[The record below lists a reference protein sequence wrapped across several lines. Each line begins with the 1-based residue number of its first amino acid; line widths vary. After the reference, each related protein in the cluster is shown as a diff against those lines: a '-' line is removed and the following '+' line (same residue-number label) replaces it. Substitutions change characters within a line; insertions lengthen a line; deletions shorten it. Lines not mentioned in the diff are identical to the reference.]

1 MDFDDIKKVI
11 NGMLSDLSKLS
22 RVENKTIK
30 RTIDSSNL
38 KGVID
43 VSLDKEEK
51 IPREKFDDKPLI
63 KDYKYWILKLDRYYK
78 NPAMRVNQINIASLK
93 AYADLCDCLEHYLNI
108 KGTSIA
114 RLVSRLRREQFSYDI
129 YYTIYLIAE
138 NTVLS
143 FYNPLY
149 NKSAEKS
156 YQIIENSISIKA
168 RYLLESRA
176 LELANHL
183 KKPDK
188 ETREYFNLTDNDKV
202 STWWDKDGLLREKY
216 KISKDEEIAINQI
229 SKRNNVLWKNPLVV
243 KLLLD
248 MYLFTLRNI
257 FDNDDIDSISLIRIM
272 KPYKQSK
279 LALESILII
288 SEKNIREVFTFFNK
302 SNQAKAEESLVEF
315 DGGKLLEYI
324 EKIQKSYIKT
334 IDPSFIKKIYEN
346 HLKENPGKIK
356 DYVNYMERLDLKGKI
371 SFIEEISTLDKFPKI
386 LEATVKSDNTEDRI
400 IALYYIYKL
409 NYNKKSHEKILFEII
424 KEDNFDDFL
433 SLVES
438 RDMDLDTYEDIKSL
452 NKNKLKRIE
461 VDINSIDKSRDNLR
475 KTVNMVNE
483 FLDEDNP
490 GEDLPENPKEEIL
503 DNGGK
508 YHVILNKILENGSMS
523 KDEFDKFALANQLTT
538 NTFLGK
544 INDELFEFIG
554 DQALLI
560 EDDNVIIDPFYV
572 EMVKEYLDGHTN

>member
-188 ETREYFNLTDNDKV
+188 ETREYFNLTDNNKV

-216 KISKDEEIAINQI
+216 NISKDEEIAINQI

-334 IDPSFIKKIYEN
+334 IDPSLINKIYEE

-356 DYVNYMERLDLKGKI
+356 DYVYYMERLDLSGKI
-371 SFIEEISTLDKFPKI
+371 SFVEEISTLDNFPKI
-386 LEATVKSDNTEDRI
+386 LDEFVKSDNTEDRI

-409 NYNKKSHEKILFEII
+409 DYNKKSHEKILFEII
-424 KEDNFDDFL
+424 KADNFDDFL
-433 SLVES
+433 SLVNL
-438 RDMDLDTYEDIKSL
+438 RDMDLATYEDIKSL

-461 VDINSIDKSRDNLR
+461 VDINRIDKSRENLR
-475 KTVNMVNE
+475 KTVNKVNE

-490 GEDLPENPKEEIL
+490 GEDLPEDPKEEIL

-523 KDEFDKFALANQLTT
+523 KDEFDKFALADQLTT

-572 EMVKEYLDGHTN
+572 EMVKEYLDGHKN

>member
-1 MDFDDIKKVI
+1 MEFDDIKKMI
-11 NGMLSDLSKLS
+11 NGMLNDLSKLS
-22 RVENKTIK
+22 KGEKKTIK

-93 AYADLCDCLEHYLNI
+93 AYADLCDCLEHYLNK

-168 RYLLESRA
+168 RYLLESRVQ
-176 LELANHL
+176 ELFKNL
-183 KKPDK
+183 KAPDK
-188 ETREYFNLTDNDKV
+188 ETREYFSLTANNKV
-202 STWWDKDGLLREKY
+202 STWWDKDGHLREKY
-216 KISKDEEIAINQI
+216 NISKDEEIAINQI
-229 SKRNNVLWKNPLVV
+229 SKRNNVLWKNPQVV

-248 MYLFTLRNI
+248 MYLFTLRKI
-257 FDNDDIDSISLIRIM
+257 FDNDEIDSNSLIRIM

-302 SNQAKAEESLVEF
+302 SNQAKAEENLVEF
-315 DGGKLLEYI
+315 DGGDLLEFI
-324 EKIQKSYIKT
+324 EKTQKSYIKI
-334 IDPSFIKKIYEN
+334 IDPGYINKIYEDE
-346 HLKENPGKIK
+346 LKENPGKIK
-356 DYVNYMERLDLKGKI
+356 DYVNYIGRLDLRDKI
-371 SFIEEISTLDKFPKI
+371 SFMEEISRLDKFPKI
-386 LEATVKSDNTEDRI
+386 LQAIVKSDNAEDRI
-400 IALYYIYKL
+400 IALFYIYKL
-409 NYNKKSHEKILFEII
+409 DYNKKSHENILFEII
-424 KEDNFDDFL
+424 KADNVDDFI

-438 RDMDLDTYEDIKSL
+438 RNMDLATYEEIKSL

-461 VDINSIDKSRDNLR
+461 VDINRIDRSRDNLS
-475 KTVNMVNE
+475 KTISMVNE
-483 FLDEDNP
+483 FLDDDKPEEDFP
-490 GEDLPENPKEEIL
+490 EDTKEENQ
-503 DNGGK
+503 DNSGK
-508 YHVILNKILENGSMS
+508 YHEILKKILENGSMN
-523 KDEFDKFALANQLTT
+523 KEEFEDFAIAYKLTT

-544 INDELFEFIG
+544 INDELFDFVG
-554 DQALLI
+554 DQALII

-572 EMVKEYLDGHTN
+572 EMVKEYLDGNKN

>member
-1 MDFDDIKKVI
+1 MEFDDIKKMI
-11 NGMLSDLSKLS
+11 NGMLNDLSKLS
-22 RVENKTIK
+22 KGENKTIK

-43 VSLDKEEK
+43 ISLDKEEK
-51 IPREKFDDKPLI
+51 IPKENFNDKSLI

-78 NPAMRVNQINIASLK
+78 NPAMRVKQINIASLK
-93 AYADLCDCLEHYLNI
+93 TYADLCDSLEYHLN
-108 KGTSIA
+108 KSGTSIA
-114 RLVSRLRREQFSYDI
+114 RLVSRLRREQVSYDI

-149 NKSAEKS
+149 NKSADKS
-156 YQIIENSISIKA
+156 YQIIENSISKKA
-168 RYLLESRA
+168 RYLLEARA
-176 LELANHL
+176 LDLAKNL

-188 ETREYFNLTDNDKV
+188 ETREYFNLTDNNKV

-216 KISKDEEIAINQI
+216 NISKDEEIAINQI

-243 KLLLD
+243 ELLLD

-257 FDNDDIDSISLIRIM
+257 FDNDDIDSINLIRIM

-288 SEKNIREVFTFFNK
+288 SEKNMREVFTFFNK
-302 SNQAKAEESLVEF
+302 SNQAKAEENLVEF
-315 DGGKLLEYI
+315 DGGHLLEFI
-324 EKIQKSYIKT
+324 EQIQKSYIKT
-334 IDPSFIKKIYEN
+334 IDPCLINKIYED
-346 HLKENPGKIK
+346 HLKENSGKIK
-356 DYVNYMERLDLKGKI
+356 DYINYMERLDLSGKI
-371 SFIEEISTLDKFPKI
+371 SFVKEISTMDNFSKI
-386 LEATVKSDNTEDRI
+386 LDGFVKSDNTEDKI

-409 NYNKKSHEKILFEII
+409 DYNKKSHEKILFEII
-424 KEDNFDDFL
+424 KSDNFDDFL

-438 RDMDLDTYEDIKSL
+438 RDMDLATYEDIKSL

-461 VDINSIDKSRDNLR
+461 VDINRIDKSRENLR
-475 KTVNMVNE
+475 KTVNKVNE
-483 FLDEDNP
+483 FLDDDKLAE
-490 GEDLPENPKEEIL
+490 ELPENPKEEIL

-523 KDEFDKFALANQLTT
+523 KDEFDKFAIANQLTT

-572 EMVKEYLDGHTN
+572 EMVKEYLDGNKN

>member
-22 RVENKTIK
+22 NGENRTIK
-30 RTIDSSNL
+30 RKIDSSNL

-43 VSLDKEEK
+43 ISLDKEEK
-51 IPREKFDDKPLI
+51 IPKENFNEKPLI

-78 NPAMRVNQINIASLK
+78 NPAMRVSQVNIASLK
-93 AYADLCDCLEHYLNI
+93 TYADLCDILEYHLN
-108 KGTSIA
+108 KEGTSIA

-168 RYLLESRA
+168 RYLLETRA
-176 LELANHL
+176 LELSKNL

-188 ETREYFNLTDNDKV
+188 ETREYFNLTDNNKV
-202 STWWDKDGLLREKY
+202 SIWWDKDGLLREKY

-243 KLLLD
+243 ELILD

-257 FDNDDIDSISLIRIM
+257 FDNDDIDSVSLVRIM

-302 SNQAKAEESLVEF
+302 SNQAKAEENLVEF
-315 DGGKLLEYI
+315 DGGDLLEFI
-324 EKIQKSYIKT
+324 EKTQKSYIKN
-334 IDPSFIKKIYEN
+334 IDPGYIKKIYEDQ
-346 HLKENPGKIK
+346 LKENPGKIK

-386 LEATVKSDNTEDRI
+386 LEAIVKSDNAEDRI
-400 IALYYIYKL
+400 IALFYIYKL
-409 NYNKKSHEKILFEII
+409 DYNKKSHENILFEII
-424 KEDNFDDFL
+424 KTENFDDFI

-438 RDMDLDTYEDIKSL
+438 RNMDLATYEEIKSL
-452 NKNKLKRIE
+452 NENKIKKIE
-461 VDINSIDKSRDNLR
+461 VDINRIDRSRDNLS
-475 KTVNMVNE
+475 KTISMVNE
-483 FLDEDNP
+483 FLDDDKPEEDFP
-490 GEDLPENPKEEIL
+490 EDPKEENL

-508 YHVILNKILENGSMS
+508 YHEILKKILEKGSMS
-523 KDEFDKFALANQLTT
+523 KEELSDFALAFKLTA

-544 INDELFEFIG
+544 INDELFDFVG
-554 DQALLI
+554 DQALMI

-572 EMVKEYLDGHTN
+572 EMIKEYLDGNKN

>member
-188 ETREYFNLTDNDKV
+188 ETREYFNLTDNNKV
-202 STWWDKDGLLREKY
+202 STWWDKYGLLREKY
-216 KISKDEEIAINQI
+216 NISKDEEIAINQI

-409 NYNKKSHEKILFEII
+409 NYNKKSHENILFEII
-424 KEDNFDDFL
+424 KTENFDDFL

-438 RDMDLDTYEDIKSL
+438 KNMDLATYEEIKSL
-452 NKNKLKRIE
+452 NENKIKKIE
-461 VDINSIDKSRDNLR
+461 VDINRIDRSRDNLS
-475 KTVNMVNE
+475 KTISMVNE
-483 FLDEDNP
+483 FLDDDKPEEDFP
-490 GEDLPENPKEEIL
+490 EDPKEENQ

-508 YHVILNKILENGSMS
+508 YHEILKKILEKGSMS
-523 KDEFDKFALANQLTT
+523 KEELSDFALADQLTT

-544 INDELFEFIG
+544 INDELFDYIG
-554 DQALLI
+554 DQALMI

-572 EMVKEYLDGHTN
+572 EMIKEYLDGNKN

>member
-43 VSLDKEEK
+43 ISLDKEEK
-51 IPREKFDDKPLI
+51 IPKENFNDKPLI

-188 ETREYFNLTDNDKV
+188 ETREYFNLTDNNKV

-216 KISKDEEIAINQI
+216 NISKDEEIAINQI

-371 SFIEEISTLDKFPKI
+371 SFVEEISTLDNFPKI
-386 LEATVKSDNTEDRI
+386 LDGFVKSDNTEDKI

-409 NYNKKSHEKILFEII
+409 DYNKKTHEKILFEII

-433 SLVES
+433 SLAES

-461 VDINSIDKSRDNLR
+461 VDINRIDKSRDNLR
-475 KTVNMVNE
+475 KTVNMVNK

>member
-114 RLVSRLRREQFSYDI
+114 RLVSRLRREQFSFDI
-129 YYTIYLIAE
+129 YYTIYIIAE

-188 ETREYFNLTDNDKV
+188 ETREYFNLTDNNKV

-216 KISKDEEIAINQI
+216 NISKDEEIAINQI

-243 KLLLD
+243 ELLLD

-302 SNQAKAEESLVEF
+302 SNQAKAEENLMEF
-315 DGGKLLEYI
+315 DGGDLLEYI
-324 EKIQKSYIKT
+324 EQIQKSYIDD
-334 IDPSFIKKIYEN
+334 INPESIKMIYEK

-356 DYVNYMERLDLKGKI
+356 DYVNYMERLDFKGKI
-371 SFIEEISTLDKFPKI
+371 SFMEEISRLDKFPKI
-386 LEATVKSDNTEDRI
+386 LEAIVKSDRTEDKI

-409 NYNKKSHEKILFEII
+409 DYNKKSHEKILFEII
-424 KEDNFDDFL
+424 KSDNFDDFL

-438 RDMDLDTYEDIKSL
+438 RDIDLATYEDIKSL

-461 VDINSIDKSRDNLR
+461 VDINRIDKSRDNLR

-490 GEDLPENPKEEIL
+490 GEDLPEDPKEEIL

-508 YHVILNKILENGSMS
+508 YHEILKKILEKGSMS
-523 KDEFDKFALANQLTT
+523 KEELSDFALADQLTT

-544 INDELFEFIG
+544 INDELFDYIG
-554 DQALLI
+554 DQALMI

-572 EMVKEYLDGHTN
+572 EMIKEYLDGNKN

>member
-93 AYADLCDCLEHYLNI
+93 AYDDLCDCLEHYLNK

-114 RLVSRLRREQFSYDI
+114 RLVSRLRREQFTYDI

-138 NTVLS
+138 NTILS

-176 LELANHL
+176 QELFKNL
-183 KKPDK
+183 KAPDK
-188 ETREYFNLTDNDKV
+188 ETREYFNLTDNNKV

-216 KISKDEEIAINQI
+216 KISKEEELAINQI
-229 SKRNNVLWKNPLVV
+229 SKRNNVLWKNPQVV

-248 MYLFTLRNI
+248 MYLFTLRKI
-257 FDNDDIDSISLIRIM
+257 FDNDDIDSISLLRIM

-302 SNQAKAEESLVEF
+302 SNQAKAEENLVEF

-334 IDPSFIKKIYEN
+334 IDPNFINKIYED

-356 DYVNYMERLDLKGKI
+356 DYTNYMERLDLKGKI
-371 SFIEEISTLDKFPKI
+371 SFMEEISRLDKFPKI
-386 LEATVKSDNTEDRI
+386 LEAIVRSENAEDRI

-409 NYNKKSHEKILFEII
+409 DYNKKSHENILFEII
-424 KEDNFDDFL
+424 KADNFDDFI

-438 RDMDLDTYEDIKSL
+438 RNMDLATYEEIKSL
-452 NKNKLKRIE
+452 NKNKLKKIE
-461 VDINSIDKSRDNLR
+461 VDINRIDTSRSNLS
-475 KTVNMVNE
+475 KTVSMVNE
-483 FLDEDNP
+483 ILDDDKPEEDFP
-490 GEDLPENPKEEIL
+490 EDTKEENQ

-508 YHVILNKILENGSMS
+508 YHEILKKILEEGSMS
-523 KDEFDKFALANQLTT
+523 KEDLYDFAIADQLTT

-544 INDELFEFIG
+544 INDELFDYIG
-554 DQALLI
+554 DQALMI

-572 EMVKEYLDGHTN
+572 EMIKEYLDGNNN

>member
-1 MDFDDIKKVI
+1 MEFDDIKKMI

-22 RVENKTIK
+22 NGENRTIK
-30 RTIDSSNL
+30 RKIDSSNL

-43 VSLDKEEK
+43 ISLDKEEK
-51 IPREKFDDKPLI
+51 IPKENFTEKPLI

-78 NPAMRVNQINIASLK
+78 NPAMRVSQVNIASLK
-93 AYADLCDCLEHYLNI
+93 TYADLCDSLEYHLN
-108 KGTSIA
+108 KSGTSIA

-149 NKSAEKS
+149 NKTAEKS
-156 YQIIENSISIKA
+156 YQIIENSISKKA
-168 RYLLESRA
+168 RYLLEARA
-176 LELANHL
+176 LDLAKNL

-188 ETREYFNLTDNDKV
+188 ETREYFNLTDNNKV

-216 KISKDEEIAINQI
+216 SISKDEELAINQI

-243 KLLLD
+243 ELLLD

-302 SNQAKAEESLVEF
+302 SNQAKAEENLVEF

-334 IDPSFIKKIYEN
+334 IDPNFINKIYEDY
-346 HLKENPGKIK
+346 LKENPGKIK

-371 SFIEEISTLDKFPKI
+371 SFIEEISRLDKFPKI
-386 LEATVKSDNTEDRI
+386 LEAIVKSDNTEDRI

-409 NYNKKSHEKILFEII
+409 DYNKKSHEKILFEII
-424 KEDNFDDFL
+424 KYDNFDDFI

-438 RDMDLDTYEDIKSL
+438 RNMDLATYEEIKSL
-452 NKNKLKRIE
+452 NKNKLKKIE
-461 VDINSIDKSRDNLR
+461 VDINRIDRSRDNLS
-475 KTVNMVNE
+475 KTITMVNE
-483 FLDEDNP
+483 FLDDDKPEEDFP
-490 GEDLPENPKEEIL
+490 EDTKEENQ
-503 DNGGK
+503 DNSGK
-508 YHVILNKILENGSMS
+508 YHEILKKILEEGSMRKEELS
-523 KDEFDKFALANQLTT
+523 DFALADQLTI

-544 INDELFEFIG
+544 INDELFDYIG

-572 EMVKEYLDGHTN
+572 EMVKEYLDGNKN

>member
-114 RLVSRLRREQFSYDI
+114 RLVSRLRREQFSFDI
-129 YYTIYLIAE
+129 YYTIYIIAE

-188 ETREYFNLTDNDKV
+188 ETREYFNLTDNNKV

-216 KISKDEEIAINQI
+216 NISKDEEIAINQI

-409 NYNKKSHEKILFEII
+409 NYNKKSHENILFEII
-424 KEDNFDDFL
+424 KTENFDDFL

-438 RDMDLDTYEDIKSL
+438 KNMDLATYDE
-452 NKNKLKRIE
+452 
-461 VDINSIDKSRDNLR
+461 INHWM
-475 KTVNMVNE
+475 KT
-483 FLDEDNP
+483 
-490 GEDLPENPKEEIL
+490 K
-503 DNGGK
+503 
-508 YHVILNKILENGSMS
+508 
-523 KDEFDKFALANQLTT
+523 
-538 NTFLGK
+538 
-544 INDELFEFIG
+544 
-554 DQALLI
+554 
-560 EDDNVIIDPFYV
+560 
-572 EMVKEYLDGHTN
+572 